1 MSYFVNLLKPH
12 TTDDAVPVTEGE
24 GVYTNF
30 ILQKNGEDYIWN
42 HGKEGTM
49 SLGAKK
55 AYLQLPTSF
64 VSSSAR
70 EMHMVFEDEL
80 TPTEIRDNYILL
92 QESKYNGRI
101 YNLNGQ
107 QIDTMQK
114 GVNIVNGRKILK

>member
-1 MSYFVNLLKPH
+1 
-12 TTDDAVPVTEGE
+12 
-24 GVYTNF
+24 
-30 ILQKNGEDYIWN
+30 
-42 HGKEGTM
+42 M

-64 VSSSAR
+64 VSSGNSAR
-70 EMHMVFEDEL
+70 QIRMVFEDEM

-101 YNLNGQ
+101 YNVSGQ
-107 QIDTMQK
+107 QIETLQK